1 MIDLNWYS
9 TLIKPA
15 LTPPAWVF
23 APAWIFLY
31 ITIFTSLLLFTVTR
45 SRQSKAIG
53 YTYFVMQIIFN
64 LLWTPAFFVLNDLK
78 LSTIIIIVLDILV
91 LLNILEFYKISKFS
105 GIILIPYFL
114 WILFA
119 SYLNI
124 GILLLN

>member
-78 LSTIIIIVLDILV
+78 LSAIIIIVLDILV

>member
-1 MIDLNWYS
+1 MINLNWYS

-23 APAWIFLY
+23 APAWIFIY

-45 SRQSKAIG
+45 SRQSKAVG
-53 YTYFVMQIIFN
+53 YTYFVMQMIFN
-64 LLWTPAFFVLNDLK
+64 LLWTPAFFILNDLK
-78 LSTIIIIVLDILV
+78 LSVIIIIILDILV

-105 GIILIPYFL
+105 GVILIPYFL